1 MVTACRCPFTL
12 MGTDAHHPMWQNL
25 DTSRRRHLRVRHGIY
40 YKSLQRST
48 LFALWWIFV
57 SPGSLFSNRTGGAN
71 NSSGRWSTQ
80 FVAGQS
86 YSDSSSASQDHGAEC
101 DGRQQL
107 RPAAFHSAVGHI
119 NYGVGLEL
127 GADIKIPGACEV
139 NLPIDVSSS
148 AVRTYT

>member
-1 MVTACRCPFTL
+1 M
-12 MGTDAHHPMWQNL
+12 
-25 DTSRRRHLRVRHGIY
+25 
-40 YKSLQRST
+40 
-48 LFALWWIFV
+48 
-57 SPGSLFSNRTGGAN
+57 SPGSLFSDQTGA
-71 NSSGRWSTQ
+71 NSSGPWATQ

-101 DGRQQL
+101 DGHQQL

-139 NLPIDVSSS
+139 NLPIDVSPSRVRKSIGRLRTSS
-148 AVRTYT
+148 WF